1 MACRRFKMTETQF
14 NSQQLS
20 VHSACSAL
28 VHTLAG
34 FLKHRRD
41 FKDVMREMHQ
51 MAIGGA
57 LQVGDPFDA
66 RPVTIE
72 RLATIRWFSR
82 CARGIR
88 DLKIPTGLSQIIHTR
103 LERLQKK
110 CWHWTFPESPDEE
123 PDTRS
128 ARWALEE
135 ASELFSLINHRDNR
149 SETSGI
155 TVIPGRAEPH
165 LHVK

>member
-1 MACRRFKMTETQF
+1 MTETQF

-20 VHSACSAL
+20 DHSAGSAL

-34 FLKHRRD
+34 FLEHRRD
-41 FKDVMREMHQ
+41 FKDALREMHR

-57 LQVGDPFDA
+57 LQVGDPFDP

-72 RLATIRWFSR
+72 RLAAIRWFSR

-88 DLKIPTGLSQIIHTR
+88 DLRIPTGLSQIIRAR
-103 LERLQKK
+103 LEHLQKK

-123 PDTRS
+123 PDSRS
-128 ARWALEE
+128 ARWALDE
-135 ASELFSLINHRDNR
+135 ASKLLSLINPCDDRP
-149 SETSGI
+149 ETSGL
-155 TVIPGRAEPH
+155 TEIPGSAEPH
-165 LHVK
+165 LHVH

>member
-1 MACRRFKMTETQF
+1 MTETQF

-20 VHSACSAL
+20 PHSACSAL
-28 VHTLAG
+28 VHTLVG
-34 FLKHRRD
+34 FLEHRRD
-41 FKDVMREMHQ
+41 FKDVLRKMHK

-72 RLATIRWFSR
+72 RLAAIRWFSR

-88 DLKIPTGLSQIIHTR
+88 DLRIPTGLSQIIRAR
-103 LERLQKK
+103 LEHLQKK

-123 PDTRS
+123 LDVSS

-135 ASELFSLINHRDNR
+135 ASKLLSLINHRDDR
-149 SETSGI
+149 PETSGI
-155 TVIPGRAEPH
+155 PGSAEPH
-165 LHVK
+165 VHVQ